1 MEQKPLMGNAPNTTS
16 MKITFAFIWAFLI
29 CFTGLAQ
36 VKQEIFES
44 FKLQERRDVK
54 YYFPEDYSP
63 EKKYPLV
70 VVLDAEYLFDQVV
83 AVSKFYS
90 DFQGMPQAI
99 VLGIYQGENELR
111 WDDCDFEGD
120 TGLPTEKGKLFYEF
134 LGMEIIPY
142 LETSFNIAP
151 FKMFVGYD
159 ITANFGNY
167 YLFKEQSYFDA
178 YISISPLLAPE
189 MEQRVP
195 ARLSDLDQKIF
206 YHLITEGEAS
216 EELEQVRALDRGI
229 KMLDKES
236 LVYYYDEYQEANE
249 SSVVTYG
256 LGKAWDRTFEIFKPI
271 SPKEYRQ
278 KILTSDEPVFQYLA
292 DKYNTI
298 ETMFGF
304 KKQVELND
312 IMAIYAGCRK
322 KDDYE
327 SLKPLSDL
335 CKQEFPNTML
345 GFYFEGEYY
354 EELGE
359 PKKALRTFEK
369 AFGMEEIDF
378 LTKEMALEKMD
389 ALKADFG
396 F

>member
-1 MEQKPLMGNAPNTTS
+1 MKTS
-16 MKITFAFIWAFLI
+16 FALIWALLL
-29 CFTGLAQ
+29 CFTGLSQ

-54 YYFPEDYSP
+54 YYFPEDYNP
-63 EKKYPLV
+63 DKKYPLV
-70 VVLDAEYLFDQVV
+70 VVLDADYLFDQVV

-90 DFQGMPQAI
+90 EFQGMPEAI
-99 VLGIYQGENELR
+99 VLGVYQSENDLR
-111 WDDCDFEGD
+111 WEDCAFEGD
-120 TGLPTEKGKLFYEF
+120 TGLPTDKGKLFYEF

-151 FKMFVGYD
+151 FKIFVGYD
-159 ITANFGNY
+159 ITANFGNF
-167 YLFKEQSYFDA
+167 YLFKDKSLFDA

-189 MEQRVP
+189 MELRVP
-195 ARLSDLDQKIF
+195 ARLSDLEQKIF
-206 YHLITEGEAS
+206 YHLITEGEKS
-216 EELEQVRALDRGI
+216 EELEQIQAMDRAIRSLQN
-229 KMLDKES
+229 KS
-236 LVYYYDEYQEANE
+236 LVYYYDEYPEANE
-249 SSVVTYG
+249 TSIATYG
-256 LGKAWDRTFEIFKPI
+256 LGKAWERTFEIFKPI

-278 KILTSDEPVFQYLA
+278 KILTSDEPVFNYLSE
-292 DKYNTI
+292 KYNTI

-304 KKQVELND
+304 KKDVELND

-335 CKQEFPNTML
+335 CKQEYPNTMM
-345 GFYFEGEYY
+345 GFYFEAEYY

-378 LTKEMALEKMD
+378 LTKEMALEKID

>member
-1 MEQKPLMGNAPNTTS
+1 
-16 MKITFAFIWAFLI
+16 MKNLFAILLAFFF
-29 CFTGLAQ
+29 CFTAQAQ

-54 YYFPEDYSP
+54 YYFPEDYDP
-63 EKKYPLV
+63 DKKYPLV

-90 DFQGMPQAI
+90 DFQGMPQSI
-99 VLGIYQGENELR
+99 VVGIYQAENDLR
-111 WDDCDFEGD
+111 WEDCGFEGD
-120 TGLPTEKGKLFYEF
+120 TGLPTDKGAQFYEF

-159 ITANFGNY
+159 ITATFGNF
-167 YLFKEQSYFDA
+167 YLFKEKSLFDS

-195 ARLSDLDQKIF
+195 ARLSDLDQKIY
-206 YHLITEGEAS
+206 YHLIVESAKS
-216 EELEQVRALDRGI
+216 DELEQIQAMDRAI
-229 KMLDKES
+229 KSLDKES
-236 LVYYYDEYQEANE
+236 LYYFYDEYDDANDV
-249 SSVVTYG
+249 SIVTYG

-278 KILTSDEPVFQYLA
+278 KILTSDEPVFKYLE

-304 KKQVELND
+304 RKEVELND
-312 IMAIYAGCRK
+312 IMAIYAGARK
-322 KDDYE
+322 KDDFE